1 MRHVSRQASGA
12 ASMPI
17 GAGNE
22 TNRLRARVRTVDGG
36 GGGGLDGTGPGPPEL
51 SRTIGTREVPN
62 PFPHWNRGTGTSRRH
77 RRKLSV
83 PRLVKRLRSYASYQA
98 RFHARS
104 SGTLGDVLGLDSGSG
119 GRDLTWREPRVA
131 RSGCNGCART
141 TTHSDRRELMAEVD
155 GATLVARNLK
165 RQGVQ
170 FMFGI
175 VGFPVQPIA
184 AAAQKEGITYVGMR
198 NEQSAS
204 YAAQAVGYLTGRPG
218 ACLVVSG
225 PGVVHALA
233 GLANAQQNGWPMVL
247 IGGASESWR
256 NGMGA
261 FQEERQVLISTPFCK
276 FAHAV
281 EHVHRIP
288 FYVEMAVRNSI
299 YGRPG
304 ASYLDMPDDIIT
316 GKVDESRVDEP
327 ARCPDPPRTQAMPAD
342 VERALNTL
350 RSAERPLVIIGK
362 GMAYSRAED
371 EVRAFIERTKVPFL
385 ASPMGKGVM
394 PDSHPLSVGAARS
407 HALQNA
413 DVVFLMGARLNWI
426 MHFGLPP
433 RFNKDVRII
442 QLDIAPETIGQ
453 DASTM
458 DIGRTQLF
466 NSKAR
471 HRLDAGSY
479 GTMGIGMGFTIAAA
493 VVHPDKPIIS
503 VSGDSAIGF
512 SGMEMETACRYQLP
526 VKIVVFNN
534 GGIGPGH
541 AKHPDNPLQNLKP
554 NALIYGARYDK
565 MMEAFGGKGWFVE
578 NPKDLKSALEAAMA
592 FGGPALVNVMIS
604 QESARKPQQFRW
616 HS

>member
-1 MRHVSRQASGA
+1 
-12 ASMPI
+12 
-17 GAGNE
+17 
-22 TNRLRARVRTVDGG
+22 
-36 GGGGLDGTGPGPPEL
+36 
-51 SRTIGTREVPN
+51 
-62 PFPHWNRGTGTSRRH
+62 
-77 RRKLSV
+77 
-83 PRLVKRLRSYASYQA
+83 
-98 RFHARS
+98 
-104 SGTLGDVLGLDSGSG
+104 
-119 GRDLTWREPRVA
+119 
-131 RSGCNGCART
+131 
-141 TTHSDRRELMAEVD
+141 MAEVD
-155 GATLVARNLK
+155 GATLLAKNLK
-165 RQGVQ
+165 KQGVQ

-184 AAAQKEGITYVGMR
+184 AAAQREGITYVGMR

-233 GLANAQQNGWPMVL
+233 GLANAQQNGWPMIL
-247 IGGASESWR
+247 IGGASETWR

-261 FQEERQVLISTPFCK
+261 FQEERQVYIATPFCK

-288 FYVEMAVRNSI
+288 FYVEMAVRNAI

-304 ASYLDMPDDIIT
+304 ASYLDIADDIIT
-316 GKVDESRVDEP
+316 GKVDEVRVEEA
-327 ARCPDPPRTQAMPAD
+327 ARCPDPPRTQAVPAD
-342 VERALNTL
+342 VERALDTL
-350 RSAERPLVIIGK
+350 RSAERPLVIVGK

-394 PDSHPLSVGAARS
+394 PDNHPLSVGAARS

-433 RFNKDVRII
+433 RYNKNVRFI
-442 QLDIAPETIGQ
+442 QLDIAAESIGQ
-453 DASTM
+453 NAPTEVALVGDGKAIVAQINEALKKREWVYPSDTPWHTSIAEKAAANAAQIAPQLADDQAPANYYRALKDVAAWTPDDAIIIGEGASTM
-458 DIGRTQLF
+458 DIGRTQLL
-466 NSKAR
+466 NARPR

-479 GTMGIGMGFTIAAA
+479 GTMGIGMGFVVAAA

-512 SGMEMETACRYQLP
+512 SGMEMETVCRYNLP

-541 AKHPDNPLQNLKP
+541 AKHPDNPLKNLKP

-578 NPKDLKSALEAAMA
+578 NPKDLKSALEQATAHK
-592 FGGPALVNVMIS
+592 GPALVNVMIS
-604 QESARKPQQFRW
+604 QESARKPQQFKW